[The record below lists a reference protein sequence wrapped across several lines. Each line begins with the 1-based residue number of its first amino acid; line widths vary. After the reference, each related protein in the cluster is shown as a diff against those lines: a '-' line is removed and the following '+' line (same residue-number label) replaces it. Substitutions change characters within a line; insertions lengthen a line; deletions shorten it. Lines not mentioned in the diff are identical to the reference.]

1 MCYKKA
7 NRFPRPLEVPNHFQ
21 AKSVETKRRTSMEK
35 KLYRAQTRK
44 MLGGVCGGLGDYF
57 EIDVTLI
64 RLVFVAISLATAIIP
79 MTIFYLIAWI
89 IIPVE
94 EPRKSG

>member
-1 MCYKKA
+1 
-7 NRFPRPLEVPNHFQ
+7 
-21 AKSVETKRRTSMEK
+21 MEK
-35 KLYRAQTRK
+35 KLSRSQARK

-64 RLVFVAISLATAIIP
+64 RLIFVAISLVTAIIP
-79 MTIFYLIAWI
+79 MVIFYLIAWI

-94 EPRKSG
+94 EPKKAG

>member
-1 MCYKKA
+1 MKK
-7 NRFPRPLEVPNHFQ
+7 RLFRSQ
-21 AKSVETKRRTSMEK
+21 A
-35 KLYRAQTRK
+35 RK

-64 RLVFVAISLATAIIP
+64 RLVFVAISLVTAIIP
-79 MTIFYLIAWI
+79 MVIFYLIAWI

-94 EPRKSG
+94 EPKKAG